1 MVFLA
6 SERQALPRFRHD
18 QVLAPLKGVRSGQAF
33 ESQPWLAGNQMNKQM
48 MTGAALFGAL
58 WLGGCATEDYVNKH
72 VATVQGQV
80 DTVKGHAGEQ
90 DARLSATDKTAHEA
104 LERAQAAGKLAQGK
118 FLYSMVLTDDA
129 TKFPVNGST
138 LSDEAKSRLTEFAN
152 KLKSDNRNVYLEI
165 QGYTDSKGAPQANL
179 ALGQARA
186 DAVRLYL
193 NEQGVALNRMA
204 TISYGQDNPVAPNDT
219 RDGRAQNRRVVLVVL
234 E

>member
-1 MVFLA
+1 MT
-6 SERQALPRFRHD
+6 RQLMA
-18 QVLAPLKGVRSGQAF
+18 
-33 ESQPWLAGNQMNKQM
+33 
-48 MTGAALFGAL
+48 GAALLGAL

-80 DTVKGHAGEQ
+80 DTVQAHSQQQ
-90 DARLSATDKTAHEA
+90 DQQISAADKTAHEA
-104 LERAQAAGKLAQGK
+104 LERAEAAGKLAQGK

-138 LSDEAKSRLTEFAN
+138 LSDEAKSRLTEFAA

-165 QGYTDSKGAPQANL
+165 QGYTDSTGSPQANMT
-179 ALGQARA
+179 LGQQRA
-186 DAVRLYL
+186 EAVRLYL

-204 TISYGQDNPVAPNDT
+204 TISYGEANPVAPNDNK
-219 RDGRAQNRRVVLVVL
+219 DGRAQNRRVVMVVL

>member
-1 MVFLA
+1 MT
-6 SERQALPRFRHD
+6 RQLMA
-18 QVLAPLKGVRSGQAF
+18 
-33 ESQPWLAGNQMNKQM
+33 
-48 MTGAALFGAL
+48 GAALLGAL

-80 DTVKGHAGEQ
+80 DTVQSHSQQQ
-90 DARLSATDKTAHEA
+90 DQQISAADKTAHEA
-104 LERAQAAGKLAQGK
+104 LERAEAAGKLAQGK

-138 LSDEAKSRLTEFAN
+138 LSDEAKSRLTEFAA

-165 QGYTDSKGAPQANL
+165 QGYTDSTGSPQANVT
-179 ALGQARA
+179 LGEQRA
-186 DAVRLYL
+186 ESVRLFL

-204 TISYGQDNPVAPNDT
+204 TISYGQANPVAPNDNK
-219 RDGRAQNRRVVLVVL
+219 DGRAQNRRVVMVVL